1 MGIILTILYFSIFCF
16 VILKSNFFN
25 DDELSKKW
33 FLSAFALKFLFSII
47 LTLIYTYYYTDRSTS
62 DIYKYFDDSKILFDA
77 LKTNPADYFKMMFGF
92 DNDSAYFDE
101 HYYQKMIFWYRAYN
115 SNLFSDSHIII
126 RFNAF
131 IRLFSF
137 GHFYV
142 HNVFINFISFIGLT
156 AIFRFFKPLFKNHSK
171 VLFYATFLIP
181 SVLFWGS
188 GLLKEGLILF
198 GLGVLLLS
206 FQQSFIKFKW
216 YFILLIFGCIVI
228 LLYTKLY
235 VLAAI
240 IVPLLAY
247 GIYKKLLPTKPF
259 HSLLLSIMG
268 ISTIVSSI
276 VLITKKYNPFN
287 IIIDKHNEFMKYIQ
301 YVSANSSFDLP
312 QLTNWFSIIKYTPN
326 AWLNTFIRPYL
337 WESYSPFVLMS
348 SLENLLFIGLFMLV
362 LLFPKR
368 EKKQRF
374 YVLFCLVFVFTL
386 FTIIGLMIPIFGALV
401 RYKVPALPFLAIVL
415 LMLIDIDKLKIKYPF
430 LTKFL

>member
-1 MGIILTILYFSIFCF
+1 LGIILTILYFSIFCF
-16 VILKSNFFN
+16 VILKSKFFN

-62 DIYKYFDDSKILFDA
+62 DIYKYFDDSKIMFDA
-77 LKTNPADYFKMMFGF
+77 LKNKPLDYVKMMCGF

-101 HYYQKMIFWYRAYN
+101 HYYQRMSFWYRAFN

-131 IRLFSF
+131 IHLFSF

-142 HNVFINFISFIGLT
+142 HNVFINFISLLGLT
-156 AIFRFFKPLFKNHSK
+156 ALFKFFKPFFKNNSK
-171 VLFYATFLIP
+171 VLFYAIFFIP

-198 GLGVLLLS
+198 GLGTLLITI
-206 FQQSFIKFKW
+206 QQGFIKFKW
-216 YFILLIFGCIVI
+216 YHILLFIVSIVI

-235 VLAAI
+235 VLAALST
-240 IVPLLAY
+240 PMLAY
-247 GIYKKLLPTKPF
+247 LIYKKIPDKPF
-259 HSLLLSIMG
+259 LSFLYAFGSLMAM
-268 ISTIVSSI
+268 VSAI
-276 VLITKKYNPFN
+276 VLFTKKYNPFD
-287 IIIDKHNEFMKYIQ
+287 IIIDKHGEFMR
-301 YVSANSSFDLP
+301 YVQHFPTNSSFDLP

-348 SLENLLFIGLFMLV
+348 SLENLMFVGLFIVL
-362 LLFPKR
+362 LLFPKKSNN
-368 EKKQRF
+368 EWF
-374 YVLFCLVFVFTL
+374 YILFCLVFVFTL
-386 FTIIGLMIPIFGALV
+386 FTIVGLMIPIFGALV
-401 RYKVPALPFLAIVL
+401 RYKVPALPFLAIAL
-415 LMLIDIDKLKIKYPF
+415 LMLIDFDKLKSKYPF
-430 LTKFL
+430 LTKIL

>member
-62 DIYKYFDDSKILFDA
+62 DIYKYFDDSKIMFDA
-77 LKTNPADYFKMMFGF
+77 LKTKPLDYIKMMCGF

-101 HYYQKMIFWYRAYN
+101 HYYRKMIFWYRAFN

-131 IRLFSF
+131 IHLFSF

-142 HNVFINFISFIGLT
+142 HNVFINFISLLGLT
-156 AIFRFFKPLFKNHSK
+156 ALFKFFKPFFKNNSK
-171 VLFYATFLIP
+171 VLFYAIFFIP

-198 GLGVLLLS
+198 GLGVLLLTI
-206 FQQSFIKFKW
+206 QQGFIKFKW
-216 YFILLIFGCIVI
+216 YHILLFIVSIVI

-235 VLAAI
+235 VLAALST
-240 IVPLLAY
+240 PMLAY
-247 GIYKKLLPTKPF
+247 LIYKKIPNKPILSF
-259 HSLLLSIMG
+259 IYAFGSLMAM
-268 ISTIVSSI
+268 VSAI
-276 VLITKKYNPFN
+276 VLFTKKYSPFD
-287 IIIDKHNEFMKYIQ
+287 IIIDKHGEFMR
-301 YVSANSSFDLP
+301 YVQHFPTNSSFDLP

-348 SLENLLFIGLFMLV
+348 SLENLLFIGLFVLV
-362 LLFPKR
+362 LAFPKKGNK
-368 EKKQRF
+368 EWF
-374 YVLFCLVFVFTL
+374 YILFCLVFVFTL

-401 RYKVPALPFLAIVL
+401 RYKVPALPFLAIAL
-415 LMLIDIDKLKIKYPF
+415 IMLIDFDKLKMKYPF
-430 LTKFL
+430 LNKFL

>member
-1 MGIILTILYFSIFCF
+1 MGIFLTILYFSIFCF

-33 FLSAFALKFLFSII
+33 FLSVFALKFLFSII

-77 LKTNPADYFKMMFGF
+77 LKTKPLDYVKMMCGF
-92 DNDSAYFDE
+92 DNDTAYFDE
-101 HYYQKMIFWYRAYN
+101 HYYQKMSFWYRAFN

-131 IRLFSF
+131 IHLFSF

-142 HNVFINFISFIGLT
+142 HNVFINFLSIIGLT
-156 AIFRFFKPLFKNHSK
+156 AIFKFFKPLFKNNSK
-171 VLFYATFLIP
+171 VLFYAIFLIP

-198 GLGVLLLS
+198 ALGTLLLTI
-206 FQQSFIKFKW
+206 QQGLIKFKW
-216 YFILLIFGCIVI
+216 YHIILIVIAIVI

-235 VLAAI
+235 VLAALS
-240 IVPLLAY
+240 VPILAY
-247 GIYKKLLPTKPF
+247 FFYKKLAPNKLILSF
-259 HSLLLSIMG
+259 VYAFGSLAA
-268 ISTIVSSI
+268 IVTAI
-276 VLITKKYNPFN
+276 VLLTNRYSPFD
-287 IIIDKHNEFMKYIQ
+287 IIIDKQREFFNHITTFKT
-301 YVSANSSFDLP
+301 NSSFDLP

-348 SLENLLFIGLFMLV
+348 SLENLMFVGLFILV
-362 LLFPKR
+362 LLFPKKGNK
-368 EKKQRF
+368 EWF
-374 YVLFCLVFVFTL
+374 YILFCLVFVFTL
-386 FTIIGLMIPIFGALV
+386 FTIVGLMIPIFGALV
-401 RYKVPALPFLAIVL
+401 RYKVPALPFLAIAL
-415 LMLIDIDKLKIKYPF
+415 LMLIDFDKLKSKYPI
-430 LTKFL
+430 LTKFI